1 MAVAPGPILL
11 LFSGRQPAKVSV
23 FIPVVFVGPLPVVND
38 FLVVPDVIVAIVRV
52 IDPVVMMCASCAQY
66 RTRQRGRQETG
77 TEKTRLA
84 VHL

>member
-1 MAVAPGPILL
+1 
-11 LFSGRQPAKVSV
+11 
-23 FIPVVFVGPLPVVND
+23 
-38 FLVVPDVIVAIVRV
+38 
-52 IDPVVMMCASCAQY
+52 MMCASCAQY